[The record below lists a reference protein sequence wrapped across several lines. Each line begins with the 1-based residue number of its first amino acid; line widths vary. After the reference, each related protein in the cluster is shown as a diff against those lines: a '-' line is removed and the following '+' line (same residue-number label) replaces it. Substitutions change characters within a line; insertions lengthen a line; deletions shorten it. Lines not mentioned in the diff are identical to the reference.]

1 MKTISRSPLS
11 ALAIPCTILAA
22 LLGMGTAEAQ
32 TKTWTGATNGS
43 WGTSG
48 NWDPSGTPVSAN
60 PVVFDGTGTNLN
72 TTTNGAR
79 TVQSLTYTSNQTS
92 TVTINAT
99 TTQSLSLSGAGA
111 VITVDAG
118 NHVITGNGTSGS
130 GTTYDFLLTNANDN
144 RTITIADGASLDI
157 QGRFDTPNAS
167 LAKNGNGTLILSGQN
182 GSSGA
187 FQIDGAD
194 AFSVNAGVLRFANSN
209 AAGNSR
215 NNYSVASGAAIEIFG
230 GVSQTSSN
238 GTITLNGTGIGS
250 TGALRSISGNNTIT
264 AGAASP
270 GTIVLSAA
278 SSIGVDA
285 DTFTIGKG
293 ISGSNSLTKVG
304 AGTLVL
310 GRAAAINNNTYSG
323 ATLVDG
329 GTLRFAITGALYGG
343 NSTNWTAA
351 NLNAKNGT
359 TLAFNVGGP
368 DEFSTG
374 NVTTLLTN
382 LAASS
387 STTNGMNA
395 GSSLGFDTTNA
406 GGSFTIADVIAD
418 TTGAEGGARGLTK
431 LGTGS
436 LVLSNTNTYTG
447 PTLVSAGTLQ
457 VNGTHTPGGGA
468 GDYTVANAATLMG
481 SGATNGDLLVLAGGT
496 VAPGSSIESLGVG
509 SVSIDGGTY
518 SYELDS
524 TAVNADLLYG
534 GAGSTLTLT
543 GSPTLSLIELGA
555 GTVPLNTKFTLISY
569 NGTWNSGTFAGFADD
584 STFSFSGT
592 DWLINYNDTSSGSNF
607 SSDANANGTAF
618 VTITAVPEPGV
629 LALAGIGI
637 AGIGFL
643 ASRWRQR

>member
-1 MKTISRSPLS
+1 V
-11 ALAIPCTILAA
+11 
-22 LLGMGTAEAQ
+22 
-32 TKTWTGATNGS
+32 N
-43 WGTSG
+43 
-48 NWDPSGTPVSAN
+48 
-60 PVVFDGTGTNLN
+60 
-72 TTTNGAR
+72 
-79 TVQSLTYTSNQTS
+79 
-92 TVTINAT
+92 
-99 TTQSLSLSGAGA
+99 
-111 VITVDAG
+111 AG
-118 NHVITGNGTSGS
+118 NHLITGNGTSS
-130 GTTYDFLLTNANDN
+130 SNATYDFLLLSTNDN

-182 GSSGA
+182 GSGGA

-194 AFSVNAGVLRFANSN
+194 AFSVNAGVLRFANTN

-230 GVSQTSSN
+230 GFSQTSSN

-329 GTLRFAITGALYGG
+329 GTLQFAITGALYGG

-351 NLNAKNGT
+351 NINAKAGT
-359 TLAFNVGGP
+359 TLAFNVGGTS
-368 DEFSTG
+368 EFTTG
-374 NVTTLLTN
+374 NVTTLLGN

-395 GSSLGFDTTNA
+395 GSALGFDTTNA
-406 GGSFTIADVIAD
+406 GGSFTIANVIAD
-418 TTGAEGGARGLTK
+418 TTGSSGGARGLTK

-447 PTLVSAGTLQ
+447 PAR
-457 VNGTHTPGGGA
+457 
-468 GDYTVANAATLMG
+468 
-481 SGATNGDLLVLAGGT
+481 
-496 VAPGSSIESLGVG
+496 
-509 SVSIDGGTY
+509 
-518 SYELDS
+518 
-524 TAVNADLLYG
+524 
-534 GAGSTLTLT
+534 
-543 GSPTLSLIELGA
+543 
-555 GTVPLNTKFTLISY
+555 
-569 NGTWNSGTFAGFADD
+569 
-584 STFSFSGT
+584 
-592 DWLINYNDTSSGSNF
+592 
-607 SSDANANGTAF
+607 
-618 VTITAVPEPGV
+618 
-629 LALAGIGI
+629 
-637 AGIGFL
+637 
-643 ASRWRQR
+643 SR